1 MFIEMFRVKYFL
13 ILVLVVASCFSQEC
27 QAREFDGSDKKLKRG
42 QTDKGEILELKKL
55 NALELQID
63 SIPELTIL
71 ELNEITKKCVENDWN
86 KALQKAYLLTG
97 RAYKNLNQPQLAL
110 YYLEQ
115 AEKVNSPKNE
125 ELLDKVA
132 TKSVKVS
139 SKSYEMKSKSVPEV
153 EALPDEYY
161 IDMAETN
168 SKLERFSTSNSYYN
182 QLKSTTKDSSLSLEL
197 EYAIAKNLYD
207 SENFSEALSA
217 YNVLLEKEK
226 KKENQ
231 KGIEEC
237 NTRIAACYISLG
249 ETDKGIDFYSNSLSI
264 EPQNVAESDEELTSN
279 YKSKEVVS
287 NALRKQSKFK
297 EEAEF
302 RNDFNNSENQ
312 GLELLKIAQSY
323 FGAENYVQC
332 EQSLANYLKAPDY
345 SILDIEEIDVV
356 RKMANR
362 FEKNGQFEKALNYY
376 RNYDVLRDS
385 INSQLSNIEKK
396 SADLGKSGIQNIIEM
411 EKLQKEKEVSRI
423 TISNLMNQRTLKEEI
438 VETQRY
444 LIYLLCLIILI
455 GGLGVVYI
463 LRVSKQR
470 RRANQKLALRSLRSQ
485 MNPHFIFNALNSVN
499 SFISVSNERD
509 ANRFLTEFSTLMRTV
524 MENSETDFIPF
535 SKELEIIKIYLE
547 LEHFRFK
554 DKFQYQLN
562 VDPELDT
569 DLYVIPSMLVQPYI
583 ENAIWHGLRY
593 KETMGSLTVD
603 VNVVNKGL
611 EIVITDDGIG
621 REESRKLKTKN
632 QRKFKSTALRNIK
645 ERMGIFKSL
654 HKLDIEL
661 NISDLNESGSGT
673 VVRLMIPQNAND

>member
-13 ILVLVVASCFSQEC
+13 VLLLLVSTVFSSEC
-27 QAREFDGSDKKLKRG
+27 RAMEFEGSDKKLKRE
-42 QTDKGEILELKKL
+42 QTDKGESSTLKKL
-55 NALELQID
+55 NTLELQID

-71 ELNEITKKCVENDWN
+71 ELNEITKKCIANDWN
-86 KALQKAYLLTG
+86 NALQKAYLLTG

-115 AEKVNSPKNE
+115 AEKATAPKNE
-125 ELLDKVA
+125 EVIERDISKELKF
-132 TKSVKVS
+132 S
-139 SKSYEMKSKSVPEV
+139 SKSYEMKSNSKSEKKV
-153 EALPDEYY
+153 LPDEYY

-168 SKLERFSTSNSYYN
+168 SKLERFNTSNSYYN
-182 QLKSTTKDSSLSLEL
+182 QLKSSTKDSSLSLEL

-207 SENFSEALSA
+207 SENFKEALSA
-217 YNVLLEKEK
+217 YNSLLEKEK
-226 KKENQ
+226 KNGNQ
-231 KGIEEC
+231 VGIEEC

-249 ETDKGIDFYSNSLSI
+249 ETDKGIDFYSNSISL
-264 EPQNVAESDEELTSN
+264 EPLNDVESEDQIPASYQN
-279 YKSKEVVS
+279 KEVVS

-302 RNDFNNSENQ
+302 RSDFNKNENQ

-323 FGAENYVQC
+323 YGAENYIEC
-332 EQSLANYLKAPDY
+332 ERSLENYLQSPDY
-345 SILDIEEIDVV
+345 SIIDMEEIDVV
-356 RKMANR
+356 RKMAGR
-362 FEKNGQFEKALNYY
+362 FEKSGQFEKALNYY

-385 INSQLSNIEKK
+385 INSQLSNIEQK

-423 TISNLMNQRTLKEEI
+423 TINNLMNQRTLKEEI

-455 GGLGVVYI
+455 GGLGVIYI

-524 MENSETDFIPF
+524 MENSEEDFIPF

-562 VDPELDT
+562 IDPELDT
-569 DLYVIPSMLVQPYI
+569 DLFVIPSMLVQPYI

-593 KETMGSLTVD
+593 KKSIGSLTVD
-603 VNVVNKGL
+603 VNVVSKGL
-611 EIVITDDGIG
+611 EIVIKDDGIG

-645 ERMGIFKSL
+645 ERLEIFKSL
-654 HKLDIEL
+654 HNLNIEL
-661 NISDLNESGSGT
+661 NISDLNENGSGT
-673 VVRLMIPQNAND
+673 FVRLIIPQKWK